1 MATTI
6 LNHHM
11 SNLGISDT
19 IESTDT
25 SYTSYTSDSTYINEC
40 IPEQISDNS
49 TNISTNT
56 SNTTSNHTSN
66 HTLNTTSPSHMFCT
80 HCNKVGHQAKSCQVS
95 VNSYGVICFYKKPTM
110 VRENVININNDLF
123 NKKTKK
129 NENTTAQMVKSPNK
143 SPTNTQITNR
153 DTSNYSNHSTRGG
166 RHQSRGGKYGTIWNR
181 NMANISK
188 IKILKRHETLTHTL
202 KNMLGVVG
210 GNQDDDIEKFHEEL
224 DGVIDVEE
232 IIDMD
237 GDLSIDGNTLNND
250 IIQNNQPPKMK
261 EIIIDKVLL
270 VQRRNTI
277 GFIEFIRGKYEVAN
291 PDYIIKLF
299 NMMTFDEKRIMRE
312 YDSFDMIRTLIGLK
326 REFNYRGEYDIAK
339 AKFNQLKQDPKG
351 DQVNALLDRSYT
363 KWTSPEWG
371 IPKGRRSNKEFDIEC
386 AIREFV
392 EETGVKYKNI
402 NVYRN
407 IKPLEEVYRGI
418 NGVLYKHIYY
428 FAEIK
433 NTPEAIENITQIE
446 KGGHLNSEIGN
457 IKLFSL
463 TESHKLIR
471 PYYVSKLNVIKKSFQ
486 IVGAINCF
494 FE

>member
-1 MATTI
+1 MSTTTI

-40 IPEQISDNS
+40 IPEQITDNS

-56 SNTTSNHTSN
+56 LNTTSN
-66 HTLNTTSPSHMFCT
+66 HTLNTILPSHMFCT

-129 NENTTAQMVKSPNK
+129 NENTAAQLVKSPNK

-237 GDLSIDGNTLNND
+237 GDLSNDGNTVNND
-250 IIQNNQPPKMK
+250 TIQNNQPPKMK

-277 GFIEFIRGKYEVAN
+277 GFIEFIEATRCISLVV
-291 PDYIIKLF
+291 
-299 NMMTFDEKRIMRE
+299 
-312 YDSFDMIRTLIGLK
+312 
-326 REFNYRGEYDIAK
+326 GEACRC
-339 AKFNQLKQDPKG
+339 KG
-351 DQVNALLDRSYT
+351 
-363 KWTSPEWG
+363 
-371 IPKGRRSNKEFDIEC
+371 C
-386 AIREFV
+386 
-392 EETGVKYKNI
+392 
-402 NVYRN
+402 
-407 IKPLEEVYRGI
+407 
-418 NGVLYKHIYY
+418 
-428 FAEIK
+428 
-433 NTPEAIENITQIE
+433 
-446 KGGHLNSEIGN
+446 
-457 IKLFSL
+457 
-463 TESHKLIR
+463 SHW
-471 PYYVSKLNVIKKSFQ
+471 
-486 IVGAINCF
+486 
-494 FE
+494 